1 MDYTS
6 HVKKFCAGVLCC
18 LVSAAFAEDSPID
31 AVVLGRVAAAETPAC
46 IAVAV
51 IAEKVREI
59 FACTEGIAK
68 IPFDRHSAFEI
79 GSITKGFTGLLL
91 ADMVVKGEVSLDDP
105 ASKYSRPGA
114 RLPTFERKEITLRD
128 LVTQTSG
135 LPRMPPGFTSKNPA
149 NPYVDFDA
157 DALYAALAR
166 TELKGPIG
174 KTPEYSNFGFMWLSE
189 ILSRRGGKHYD
200 ALLKERVLDPLGM
213 TESFFVPNEAELSRL
228 VQPHAFPYV
237 ETPVWDAPID
247 LAGVGML
254 RSSIVDME
262 KLASALA
269 GRRDTPLKAAIALA
283 LEPLRP
289 AEMGGYQTGF
299 AWVTAF
305 VPGARIRWH
314 NGGTGGSRAM
324 IAVNE
329 ATKTAAVVL
338 VNSAVSF
345 DDLPMHLVDS
355 QLPIKTKHA
364 SLPIDP
370 ATRGEYA
377 GRYDFGAPNVLDVFV
392 DGDRLMTRMTGQSA
406 IEIAREGIDKFFARG
421 VEATLE
427 FNRDAKGTVV
437 AVTLRQAGHEF
448 RAARLP

>member
-1 MDYTS
+1 M
-6 HVKKFCAGVLCC
+6 KKLCFGVLCC
-18 LVSAAFAEDSPID
+18 LVPVAFAADTPFDEVIR
-31 AVVLGRVAAAETPAC
+31 GRIAASETPAC
-46 IAVAV
+46 IAVALV
-51 IAEKVREI
+51 AETTKEAL
-59 FACTEGIAK
+59 ACTPGITK
-68 IPFDRHSAFEI
+68 VPFDRHSAFEI

-114 RLPTFERKEITLRD
+114 KLPTFDGKEITLRD

-135 LPRMPPGFTSKNPA
+135 LPRLPPGFAPKDPA
-149 NPYVDFDA
+149 NPYADFDA

-189 ILSRRGGKHYD
+189 MLCRRSGKHYD
-200 ALLKERVLDPLGM
+200 ALLKERVLDPLEM
-213 TESFFVPNEAELSRL
+213 TESFFVPNEQQLGRL

-237 ETPVWDAPID
+237 ETPVWDEPID

-254 RSSIVDME
+254 RSSIADME
-262 KLASALA
+262 KFASALA
-269 GRRDTPLKAAIALA
+269 GRKDTPLKAAITLA

-329 ATKTAAVVL
+329 ATRTAAVVL
-338 VNSAVSF
+338 VNSAASF
-345 DDLPMHLVDS
+345 DDLPMHLVD
-355 QLPIKTKHA
+355 QRLPIKAKHA

-370 ATRGEYA
+370 ATRGQYV
-377 GRYDFGAPNVLDVFV
+377 GRYTFGAPNVLEVFV
-392 DGDRLMTRMTGQSA
+392 DGDRLMTQMTGQHPV
-406 IEIAREGIDKFFARG
+406 EIAREGTDKFFTRG
-421 VEATLE
+421 IEATLQFE
-427 FNRDAKGTVV
+427 RDAKGAIV
-437 AVTLRQAGHEF
+437 AVTLQQNGREV
-448 RAARLP
+448 RAPRLP